1 VTSVTSCARWLSLIS
16 SMRRCSRLSSES
28 CGRAASA
35 IWRSICRTNCSM
47 RVAAASA
54 FSCCR
59 LASATLFS
67 WYEKYSPTPPEISS
81 APQTSARMN
90 RK

>member
-1 VTSVTSCARWLSLIS
+1 
-16 SMRRCSRLSSES
+16 
-28 CGRAASA
+28 
-35 IWRSICRTNCSM
+35 M

-59 LASATLFS
+59 PARATLFS
-67 WYEKYSPTPPEISS
+67 WYEKYSPMPPEMSS
-81 APQTSARMN
+81 APQTRARMN

>member
-28 CGRAASA
+28 WGSAASA
-35 IWRSICRTNCSM
+35 IWRSIWRTNCSM

-67 WYEKYSPTPPEISS
+67 WYEK
-81 APQTSARMN
+81 
-90 RK
+90 

>member
-1 VTSVTSCARWLSLIS
+1 
-16 SMRRCSRLSSES
+16 
-28 CGRAASA
+28 
-35 IWRSICRTNCSM
+35 M

-67 WYEKYSPTPPEISS
+67 WYEKYRPTPPEMSS